1 MKKHQHHVENDNFE
15 KKSAENAGNSG
26 QEGCTCENC
35 DCVDESTYQSKIAE
49 LEEQINTLK
58 DTVLRKVAEMENLKK
73 RCEREKNDA
82 ISYANTKFAKDL
94 LGVLDNF
101 DRIIENSTSASEK
114 ISADP
119 NLKAIFE
126 GISLCNKEL
135 VTVLQR
141 HGVNLVKAEQG
152 TPFNPQFHQAM
163 CEVEAENVESGTIVE
178 IFQKGYSYNDRL
190 LRPSMVSVAKK
201 K

>member
-1 MKKHQHHVENDNFE
+1 MKKHHIENDNFE
-15 KKSAENAGNSG
+15 KKSAENCDQGVNS
-26 QEGCTCENC
+26 CE
-35 DCVDESTYQSKIAE
+35 DCNDKKEDESRVAE
-49 LEEQINTLK
+49 LEEQIKSLK

-101 DRIIENSTSASEK
+101 DRIIENSDSASEK

-135 VTVLQR
+135 VTILQR
-141 HGVNLVKAEQG
+141 HGVNLVKAEKG
-152 TPFNPQFHQAM
+152 LPFDPQFHQAM
-163 CEVEAENVESGTIVE
+163 CEVEAENVNPGTIVE

-201 K
+201 N